1 MPEFTHA
8 ISFVEEA
15 APFVRLC
22 WEMGWNE
29 ANGGNVSWRLP
40 TDEITAILRRR
51 FPNAKQNPAVPL
63 AQAQPSLDGEYF
75 LVTGSG
81 QFFRHALDHPD
92 EVFGIVQ
99 IVEDGTAY
107 RRVWGY
113 VMGGRP
119 TSEFATHLVGH
130 AIRKRVSNGR
140 ERVILHCHVPE
151 FIALS
156 FLMPL
161 DSRAL
166 TMALWEKMP
175 ECIVIFPDGVRV
187 VPPLLPGT
195 TTIADASARELEQS
209 RVISWSHHGIFASE
223 ESPEKVFALVET
235 VEKAAGI
242 HRRVLSAGG
251 PHRGIDRALLSELSE
266 HFAGMMVCRPALLTD
281 AGEVSLADA
290 SM

>member
-1 MPEFTHA
+1 MPAFSHA
-8 ISFVEEA
+8 ISFVEEM

-51 FPNAKQNPAVPL
+51 FPNAKRHPSEKLQRP
-63 AQAQPSLDGEYF
+63 QPELDGEYF

-113 VMGGRP
+113 AMGGQP

-130 AIRKRVSNGR
+130 AIRKKVSGGR

-161 DSRAL
+161 DSRDL
-166 TMALWEKMP
+166 TMALWQKMP

-195 TTIADASARELEQS
+195 VSIAEASAAELQKS

-223 ESPEKVFALVET
+223 ENPEKVFALVET
-235 VEKAAGI
+235 IEKASAI

-251 PHRGIDRALLSELSE
+251 PQRGIDESLLKELSE
-266 HFAGMMVCRPALLTD
+266 KFGGMMVCKPAYLFQ
-281 AGEVSLADA
+281 G
-290 SM
+290 

>member
-1 MPEFTHA
+1 MPDFTHA
-8 ISFVEEA
+8 ISFVEEM
-15 APFVRLC
+15 APFVYRC

-51 FPNAKQNPAVPL
+51 FPNAKEHPVVPL
-63 AQAQPSLDGEYF
+63 DQPQPTLDGDYF

-81 QFFRHALDHPD
+81 QFFRHALEHPD

-99 IVEDGTAY
+99 IVEGGTAY

-113 VMGGRP
+113 AMGGRP

-161 DSRAL
+161 DSREL
-166 TMALWEKMP
+166 TMALWQKMP

-195 TTIADASARELEQS
+195 VKIAEASAIELEKS
-209 RVISWSHHGIFASE
+209 RIISWTHHGIFASE
-223 ESPEKVFALVET
+223 SSPDSVFALVET
-235 VEKAAGI
+235 VEKAASI
-242 HRRVLSAGG
+242 QRKVLSAGG
-251 PHRGIDRALLSELSE
+251 PQRGIEPNLLRELCDAFG
-266 HFAGMMVCRPALLTD
+266 HIMVAKPAFLD
-281 AGEVSLADA
+281 
-290 SM
+290 